1 MDEKIIRGYETL
13 VCDVNDALKRREKFK
28 NFVVG
33 DRHEQDYILS
43 NVIYFK
49 AYHNYTDD
57 NSHYLVLKRDIIDI
71 STYPNLQSDMKRKF
85 IENILREIEE
95 KI

>member
-1 MDEKIIRGYETL
+1 MDEKIIRCYETL
-13 VCDVNDALKRREKFK
+13 VCDVNHALKRREKLK
-28 NFVVG
+28 TFVVG

-57 NSHYLVLKRDIIDI
+57 NSHYIVLKRDISDI
-71 STYPNLQSDMKRKF
+71 CGYPNLQPDMKKKF